1 MAAALRAGRGAS
13 SGDIIPV
20 AAPAG
25 ASLGA
30 FYTDAPDSGMG
41 NWAD

>member
-1 MAAALRAGRGAS
+1 MAAALRAGRGAPA
-13 SGDIIPV
+13 GGIIPV
-20 AAPAG
+20 AGRAG
-25 ASLGA
+25 AGLGA